1 MQHDDESHRSGGEVM
16 VRVTMI
22 LAGMGALAL
31 AGCAT
36 TQPVEVTR
44 FHLAQPL
51 DRGTIDVQPLA
62 AAGPASLEFKTY
74 AAAVQGELLRV
85 GYTAAAPGTDARYLA
100 TVNFVR
106 ASRGTVDLGPP
117 VTLGLGVGGLGRHV
131 GGGVGGG
138 IGIGKH
144 RTKELITSE
153 LSVRITDRS
162 SGSTVWEGRAQLDG
176 AVGSEEANPSVTAAK
191 LARALFKGFPGESGR
206 TIRVK

>member
-1 MQHDDESHRSGGEVM
+1 MRSVHL
-16 VRVTMI
+16 I
-22 LAGMGALAL
+22 AAGIGALLL

-44 FHLAQPL
+44 FHLDQPIG
-51 DRGTIDVQPLA
+51 RGTIDVQPLA
-62 AAGPASLEFKTY
+62 TAGPASLEFKTY

-85 GYTAAAPGTDARYLA
+85 GYSAAAPGATAQYLA
-100 TVNFVR
+100 TVNFMR

-117 VTLGLGVGGLGRHV
+117 VTLGLGVGSFGRHV

-144 RTKELITSE
+144 RHKELITSE
-153 LSVRITDRS
+153 LSVRITDRG

-191 LARALFKGFPGESGR
+191 LARALFKDFPGESGR